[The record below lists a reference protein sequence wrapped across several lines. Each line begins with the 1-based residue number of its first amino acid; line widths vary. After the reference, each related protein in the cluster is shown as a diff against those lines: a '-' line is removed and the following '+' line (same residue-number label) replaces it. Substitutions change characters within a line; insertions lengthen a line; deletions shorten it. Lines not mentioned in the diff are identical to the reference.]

1 MQQVQA
7 TRCVTARAFVE
18 KKKQKQECHYCRWL
32 TNECYWFLMSI
43 CEVLLQ
49 ALSFVSVSST
59 SLRIVQ
65 APKSGKRH
73 ELSML
78 ASWRLIATRF
88 YWRKFRQLLD
98 IWESS
103 PEDLRALN
111 LFSTCAR
118 PYKSYQ
124 VHQHFSVFPC
134 FSIIRSLFY
143 SFCTLSVFLQ
153 DSPALAR
160 MLTGWCSEQLEMYI
174 DSEESPETKLQPLL
188 LCNTFHG
195 PWDMDTTLRDVF
207 ACVIYI
213 D

>member
-1 MQQVQA
+1 MVNQ
-7 TRCVTARAFVE
+7 
-18 KKKQKQECHYCRWL
+18 W
-32 TNECYWFLMSI
+32 M
-43 CEVLLQ
+43 LLVSYEY
-49 ALSFVSVSST
+49 LWSFVTSFELCLCFFHISQDCTGAKVRQETWAVHAGMTTHSHTLFTEGSSDNF
-59 SLRIVQ
+59 SIF
-65 APKSGKRH
+65 
-73 ELSML
+73 ENL
-78 ASWRLIATRF
+78 AQKIS
-88 YWRKFRQLLD
+88 
-98 IWESS
+98 
-103 PEDLRALN
+103 LN

-143 SFCTLSVFLQ
+143 SFCTLFVFLQ

-207 ACVIYI
+207 ACFIYI